1 MLFSVVPAIT
11 LSIINNDTPIL
22 GEDFGFMCEVV
33 IDNDINESIS
43 YSFLHNNVTNSS
55 TGPSVSIDT
64 LRLSDTGVY
73 MCSVVIDSPY
83 INNNI
88 SLVTSEE
95 DQLVINL
102 TSEFNRI
109 FLHQQNPDKNRGLLY
124 RVIQGPIAE
133 ITKGVYK

>member
-1 MLFSVVPAIT
+1 MNAFLPIVPAIT
-11 LSIINNDTPIL
+11 LSIISNDAPIL

-43 YSFLHNNVTNSS
+43 YSFLHNNITNSS
-55 TGPSVSIDT
+55 TGPFVNIDT

-73 MCSVVIDSPY
+73 LCSVVIDSPY

-102 TSEFNRI
+102 TSEFSRI
-109 FLHQQNPDKNRGLLY
+109 FLHQQNPDKNRGLSL
-124 RVIQGPIAE
+124 
-133 ITKGVYK
+133 

>member
-1 MLFSVVPAIT
+1 MIVGAYNLSKCHLLFSVVPEIT
-11 LSIINNDTPIL
+11 LSIISNHTPII
-22 GEDFGFMCEVV
+22 GEDFGFMCEVE

-55 TGPSVSIDT
+55 TGPFVSIET

-88 SLVTSEE
+88 SLVTLEE
-95 DQLVINL
+95 DQLIVSL
-102 TSEFNRI
+102 PSELDDCRR
-109 FLHQQNPDKNRGLLY
+109 QSVLY
-124 RVIQGPIAE
+124 SRC
-133 ITKGVYK
+133 